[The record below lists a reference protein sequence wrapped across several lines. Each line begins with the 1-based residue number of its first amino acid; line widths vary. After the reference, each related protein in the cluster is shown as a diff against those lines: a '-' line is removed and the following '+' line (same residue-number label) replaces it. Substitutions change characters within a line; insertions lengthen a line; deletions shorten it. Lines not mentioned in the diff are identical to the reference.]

1 MNRLVGRRIQDKA
14 LKSIY
19 HFNKLSN
26 YQIIKLSQQH
36 YKIKIFILILAL
48 IFTNFVLK
56 KTMNTTSYKRTYSLP
71 FSFDDILKLIKS
83 FSIEDKVRLEKEL
96 EKETLVYRAQKLS
109 EKIRQNDMT
118 MEDIVIEVSTYR
130 NKQK

>member
-1 MNRLVGRRIQDKA
+1 
-14 LKSIY
+14 
-19 HFNKLSN
+19 
-26 YQIIKLSQQH
+26 
-36 YKIKIFILILAL
+36 
-48 IFTNFVLK
+48 
-56 KTMNTTSYKRTYSLP
+56 MNTTSYKRTYSLP
-71 FSFDDILKLIKS
+71 FSFEDILKLIKS

-118 MEDIVIEVSTYR
+118 MEDVVIEVSAYR